1 MLTDAAYLLAAGV
14 ILGLVLIVLS
24 NTKPSRARI
33 WAPGAVHGMLGAAGF
48 ALLVAGVAT
57 GPVRGAAQ
65 GAGSFGVAAA
75 GLAAGG
81 LALGTMLFVGR
92 LRARAPAMLVVALH
106 ATFGVAGLVMLAAY
120 LSV

>member
-1 MLTDAAYLLAAGV
+1 MLTYAAYLLSAGV
-14 ILGLVLIVLS
+14 LLGLLLIVLG
-24 NTKPSRARI
+24 NTAPSRARV
-33 WAPGAVHGMLGAAGF
+33 WAPAALHGLLGAAGF

-57 GPVRGAAQ
+57 GPVRGVQQ

-75 GLAAGG
+75 GLVAGG
-81 LALGTMLFVGR
+81 FALGTMLFVGR
-92 LRARAPAMLVVALH
+92 ARARAPAMLVVALH